1 MFDNMKNR
9 MLCVFWVIRSELF
22 KTDTLCVVRELEMG
36 LVGTRRKLVF
46 EQCLE
51 GVAQSLH
58 RGFPQSL
65 EADDPFPNGL

>member
-46 EQCLE
+46 VVARDLEQCLE
-51 GVAQSLH
+51 GRCAVVT
-58 RGFPQSL
+58 
-65 EADDPFPNGL
+65 